1 MAHHKDF
8 GIDSQRGSHQV
19 EETQSFNG
27 WKQSKDSGEIGQLTR
42 VQRQEN
48 HSLSNPVLIGDRRN
62 CIGKGVNLSRLTDP
76 EHTKEKDNVGADLS
90 DGVDWKRISTQAKF
104 LVVCVPQS
112 SR

>member
-8 GIDSQRGSHQV
+8 GTDSQRGSHQV

-62 CIGKGVNLSRLTDP
+62 CIGKGVYLSRLTDP

-90 DGVDWKRISTQAKF
+90 ATETLVRTQADTRGIRA
-104 LVVCVPQS
+104 LSLAVET
-112 SR
+112 